1 MSGSRRR
8 GNSRSR
14 AKKPAAVRDFW
25 GATPDEVEFEPIR
38 PSNDPSAMVRSLGPA
53 PLAGRENV
61 SEHYFA
67 AVYDKAA
74 ALATALG
81 ATVGLVDLS
90 TTGDDD

>member
-1 MSGSRRR
+1 
-8 GNSRSR
+8 
-14 AKKPAAVRDFW
+14 
-25 GATPDEVEFEPIR
+25 
-38 PSNDPSAMVRSLGPA
+38 MVRSLGPA

-90 TTGDDD
+90 AADD